1 VNEMRAQVPSL
12 VST

>member
-1 VNEMRAQVPSL
+1 MRVQVPSL